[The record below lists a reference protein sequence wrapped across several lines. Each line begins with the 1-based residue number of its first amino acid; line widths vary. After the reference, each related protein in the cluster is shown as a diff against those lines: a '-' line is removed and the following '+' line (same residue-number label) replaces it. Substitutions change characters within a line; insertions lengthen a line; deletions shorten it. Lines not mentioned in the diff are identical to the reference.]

1 MIGRHTTIST
11 RNAIR
16 RNERTSPVSTTPS
29 FHWIGLIFRSK
40 STSDLIVN
48 EMSARIDNMEGT
60 IQDLMNDTEPA
71 GPVSGVSAGSGL
83 KK

>member
-1 MIGRHTTIST
+1 
-11 RNAIR
+11 
-16 RNERTSPVSTTPS
+16 
-29 FHWIGLIFRSK
+29 
-40 STSDLIVN
+40 
-48 EMSARIDNMEGT
+48 MSARIDNMEGT

>member
-1 MIGRHTTIST
+1 
-11 RNAIR
+11 
-16 RNERTSPVSTTPS
+16 
-29 FHWIGLIFRSK
+29 
-40 STSDLIVN
+40 VN

-71 GPVSGVSAGSGL
+71 GPVPGVSAGTGL

>member
-1 MIGRHTTIST
+1 
-11 RNAIR
+11 
-16 RNERTSPVSTTPS
+16 
-29 FHWIGLIFRSK
+29 
-40 STSDLIVN
+40 VN

-71 GPVSGVSAGSGL
+71 GPVSGVSGGSSL